1 MNYTM
6 TDDQLDAWLDSQL
19 EQAEIYIEEL
29 AEEQRLLDELMQERE
44 DEI

>member
-6 TDDQLDAWLDSQL
+6 TDDQLDAWLDNQL

-29 AEEQRLLDELMQERE
+29 AEEQRLLQELMQERE

>member
-1 MNYTM
+1 M